1 MAVGTFLRM
10 LETCKTI
17 LKQARNF
24 APKRLICV
32 DVSGGSASI
41 GEQVY
46 GFKYSEPLLAPRK
59 STRKLAFAKSCAP
72 QNFGR

>member
-1 MAVGTFLRM
+1 M
-10 LETCKTI
+10 LDTYKTI

-46 GFKYSEPLLAPRK
+46 SFKYSEFELLLAPRK
-59 STRKLAFAKSCAP
+59 STRKLAFA
-72 QNFGR
+72 